1 MTTINDIAKIASV
14 GIGTVSRVLSGK
26 GSVSE
31 KTRLR
36 VLQVM
41 SDLNYRPNSV
51 ARSLATRQTNSI
63 GLMVPEFHGRYF
75 GRLITA
81 AERNLREDGR
91 HIMVASGFGG
101 VAEELAAIEHLRGWE
116 CDGLILYS
124 TELSDQALI
133 TLIQSHPNIA
143 LINRIV
149 DEVAEHC
156 FKVDYALGGVL
167 AARRLL
173 AGGHR
178 DIACITGPRH
188 KADAMERQAGFEAE
202 LAKAGIGVAGLIK
215 LEGDYNYDS
224 GALCM
229 EQLWQ
234 THKGNFTAV
243 FCGNDEMAV
252 GALFKLTELGR
263 SVPEDVSIIG
273 YDNAHLAR
281 HTFPKLT
288 TILNPMED
296 IALNAANYIRN
307 LCYKQHNNVQ
317 NLFKP
322 CLVERN
328 SVRDIRSARGRG
340 AIHSP
345 GLTRLG

>member
-1 MTTINDIAKIASV
+1 MTTINDIAKKASV

-31 KTRLR
+31 KTRIR

-41 SDLNYRPNSV
+41 SDLNYRPNGV

-63 GLMVPEFHGRYF
+63 GLIVPDFHGRYF

-81 AERNLREDGR
+81 AETNFRGDGR
-91 HIMVASGFGG
+91 HIMVASGIGG
-101 VAEELAAIEHLRGWE
+101 IAEELSAIESLRAWE

-124 TELSDQALI
+124 AEMRDEALVALI
-133 TLIQSHPNIA
+133 NSCPHTA
-143 LINRIV
+143 LINRLV
-149 DEVAEHC
+149 EGVEDHC
-156 FKVDYALGGVL
+156 FKVDHAHGGTL

-173 AGGHR
+173 EAGHR
-178 DIACITGPRH
+178 RIACITGPRR

-202 LAKAGIGVAGLIK
+202 LARAGIPPASLIK
-215 LEGDYNYDS
+215 LEGAYNYDS

-229 EQLWQ
+229 ETLLRTRQ
-234 THKGNFTAV
+234 GEFTAL

-252 GALFKLTELGR
+252 GAMFKLIEMGR
-263 SVPEDVSIIG
+263 RVPDEISIIG
-273 YDNAHLAR
+273 YDNAQLAQ

-288 TILNPMED
+288 TIFNPVED
-296 IALNAANYIRN
+296 IAINAANYIRN
-307 LCYKQHNNVQ
+307 VCYKQHNSVQ

-322 CLVERN
+322 CLVERA
-328 SVRDIRSARGRG
+328 SIRNIA
-340 AIHSP
+340 
-345 GLTRLG
+345 

>member
-1 MTTINDIAKIASV
+1 MTTINDIARQASV

-63 GLMVPEFHGRYF
+63 GLMMPEFHGRYF

-81 AERNLREDGR
+81 SERNLREDGR

-101 VAEELAAIEHLRGWE
+101 VAEELAAINHLRGWE

-124 TELSDQALI
+124 TELSDQVLI
-133 TLIQSHPNIA
+133 TLIESHASIA
-143 LINRIV
+143 LINRVV
-149 DEVAEHC
+149 DGVTDHC
-156 FKVDYALGGVL
+156 FKVDYALGGAL

-173 AGGHR
+173 TAGHR
-178 DIACITGPRH
+178 NIACITGPRH
-188 KADAMERQAGFEAE
+188 KADAMERQTGFEEE
-202 LAKAGIGVAGLIK
+202 LAKAGIGAGDIIK
-215 LEGDYNYDS
+215 LEGAYDYDS
-224 GALCM
+224 GALHM

-234 THKGNFTAV
+234 THKGEFTAV

-252 GALFKLTELGR
+252 GALFKLSELGKR
-263 SVPEDVSIIG
+263 VPEDVSIIG
-273 YDNAHLAR
+273 FDNAQLAR

-288 TILNPMED
+288 TIFNPMED
-296 IALNAANYIRN
+296 IAINAANYIRN
-307 LCYKQHNNVQ
+307 VCYKQHNSVQ
-317 NLFKP
+317 NLFEP
-322 CLVERN
+322 CLVERD
-328 SVRDIRSARGRG
+328 SVRDIGSARRRTSVRSGRG
-340 AIHSP
+340 
-345 GLTRLG
+345 TV

>member
-1 MTTINDIAKIASV
+1 VTTINDIAKQASV

-41 SDLNYRPNSV
+41 ADLNYRPNSV

-81 AERNLREDGR
+81 SERNLREDGR

-101 VAEELAAIEHLRGWE
+101 VAEELAAINHLRGWE

-133 TLIQSHPNIA
+133 TLIESHASIA
-143 LINRIV
+143 VINRVV
-149 DEVAEHC
+149 DGVADHC

-173 AGGHR
+173 TAGHR
-178 DIACITGPRH
+178 DIACITGPHR
-188 KADAMERQAGFEAE
+188 KADAMERQAGFEEE
-202 LAKAGIGVAGLIK
+202 LAKAGIGAGDIIK
-215 LEGDYNYDS
+215 LEGNYDYDS

-234 THKGNFTAV
+234 THKGEFTAV

-252 GALFKLTELGR
+252 GALFKLSELGKR
-263 SVPEDVSIIG
+263 VPEDVSIIG
-273 YDNAHLAR
+273 FDNAQLAR

-288 TILNPMED
+288 TIINPMED
-296 IALNAANYIRN
+296 IAINAANYIRN
-307 LCYKQHNNVQ
+307 VCYKQHNSVQ
-317 NLFKP
+317 NLFEP
-322 CLVERN
+322 CLVERESIRDIGSARRRT
-328 SVRDIRSARGRG
+328 SVRSLGR
-340 AIHSP
+340 
-345 GLTRLG
+345 

>member
-1 MTTINDIAKIASV
+1 MTTISDIAKKAAV

-36 VLQVM
+36 VLKVM
-41 SDLNYRPNSV
+41 ADLNYRPNGI

-63 GLMVPEFHGRYF
+63 GLVVPEFHGRYF

-81 AERNLREDGR
+81 AESNLREDGR

-101 VAEELAAIEHLRGWE
+101 VSDELAAIEHLRGWE

-124 TELSDQALI
+124 TEMSDDALI
-133 TLIQSHPNIA
+133 AFIRSYPNIA
-143 LINRIV
+143 LINRLI

-156 FKVDYALGGVL
+156 FKVDHREGGAL

-173 AGGHR
+173 AGGHTAL
-178 DIACITGPRH
+178 ACITGPRR
-188 KADAMERQAGFEAE
+188 KADAVERQAGFEAE
-202 LAKAGIGVAGLIK
+202 LAKAGIAPDRLIK
-215 LEGDYNYDS
+215 LEGDYNYES

-229 EQLWQ
+229 ERIWRGERG
-234 THKGNFTAV
+234 KFTAV

-252 GALFKLTELGR
+252 GALFKLIEMGV
-263 SVPEDVSIIG
+263 SVPDDVSVIG
-273 YDNAHLAR
+273 YDDAQLAA

-288 TILNPMED
+288 TIAHPMEH
-296 IALNAANYIRN
+296 IAISAANYIRN
-307 LCYKQHNNVQ
+307 ACYRQDNAVQ

-322 CLVERN
+322 SLVERD
-328 SVRDIRSARGRG
+328 SVRTMA
-340 AIHSP
+340 
-345 GLTRLG
+345 